1 MIKTMTFQES
11 ESSESS
17 ECDLK
22 IVETDNEHSA
32 EGSDDRETPQH
43 EEREPVKKT
52 KAKAAKAAAAAS
64 EVKVTTEDAKED
76 SSSSSSNSERVSKEE
91 TDSTREMLKTIVAS
105 LNKADA
111 AKLLRR
117 ANLLEEVCQI
127 SKVIKSKS
135 KTSIF
140 ELSVGWQAEPEAAQ
154 VPPRLRRLG
163 LGGGGREE
171 ERGGE
176 G

>member
-1 MIKTMTFQES
+1 MTFQES

-22 IVETDNEHSA
+22 IVETDERSA
-32 EGSDDRETPQH
+32 GSDDRETPTHH

-52 KAKAAKAAAAAS
+52 KAKAAKAAKAAAS
-64 EVKVTTEDAKED
+64 EVKVATEDAKED
-76 SSSSSSNSERVSKEE
+76 SSSSPSNSERVSKEE

-117 ANLLEEVCQI
+117 ANLLEQVCQI

-140 ELSVGWQAEPEAAQ
+140 ELSLGW
-154 VPPRLRRLG
+154 
-163 LGGGGREE
+163 
-171 ERGGE
+171 
-176 G
+176 

>member
-1 MIKTMTFQES
+1 MTFQES

-32 EGSDDRETPQH
+32 GSDDRETGPQH

-52 KAKAAKAAAAAS
+52 KAKAAKAAKAAAS
-64 EVKVTTEDAKED
+64 EVKVTTDEDAKED

-117 ANLLEEVCQI
+117 ANLLE
-127 SKVIKSKS
+127 
-135 KTSIF
+135 
-140 ELSVGWQAEPEAAQ
+140 Q
-154 VPPRLRRLG
+154 VSEHSACNQLR
-163 LGGGGREE
+163 
-171 ERGGE
+171 
-176 G
+176 

>member
-1 MIKTMTFQES
+1 MTFQES

-22 IVETDNEHSA
+22 IVETDEHSA
-32 EGSDDRETPQH
+32 GSDDRETPTHH

-52 KAKAAKAAAAAS
+52 KAKAAKAAKAAAS

-117 ANLLEEVCQI
+117 ANLLEQVCQI

-140 ELSVGWQAEPEAAQ
+140 ELSLGW
-154 VPPRLRRLG
+154 
-163 LGGGGREE
+163 
-171 ERGGE
+171 
-176 G
+176 